1 MRNEALRI
9 PSENLKAIACG
20 SGSLRLVLVD
30 LNPMLGKP
38 TVFYNAINRLHV
50 CPTVSRTFSS
60 AKLEVV

>member
-1 MRNEALRI
+1 MMYICNCARTVT
-9 PSENLKAIACG
+9 SSG
-20 SGSLRLVLVD
+20 SGG